1 MTPHDHHHHHKYASE
16 DVVSDPRVETPEDA
30 RVDDL
35 IESDASPEILADA
48 VEQQDAADAATT
60 LEALPQDEA
69 SDVVGEM
76 EVDSAADAMSHMAVP
91 LAVSVIEDLIE
102 DDPGYAGRMLSAMA
116 PDDATDLL
124 QALPKDDRDRLLS
137 LMGTGTAHNLR
148 ELMVYPRE
156 SAGGMM
162 TTRYLSVRENETVA
176 EAIEH
181 IRRGEHNESAQ
192 QAFVTDRKGR
202 LKGTIGLRKL
212 LMSRGS
218 ELIGDI
224 CERRVDAV
232 NPELDRELLARE
244 FERYDYLELPIVD
257 QSQRLLGIV
266 TVDDVMD
273 IIRAEGTEDA
283 QRMVGA
289 GKEEGVYSSI
299 TQKLQSRFV
308 WLVINLVTCAVGAM
322 VVMQFEWMI
331 KEIALLAVLMPVI
344 ANQSGTA
351 GQQSLAVT
359 LRGIVLDQ
367 MRPRHTSTHIRRELT
382 AGVIN
387 GILCGILVGGF
398 VAVFKTMYGQSW
410 HIGIVIAISM
420 STTMMIGCAT
430 GSAMPLIMRR
440 FGFDPATASTI
451 FLTMVTDSM
460 SFFIFLGLASLLAQW
475 IL

>member
-1 MTPHDHHHHHKYASE
+1 MTLHDHDDKNLSE
-16 DVVSDPRVETPEDA
+16 GSVSDPRIETAEDA
-30 RVDDL
+30 LVDDL
-35 IESDASPEILADA
+35 IESDASPELIADA

-76 EVDSAADAMSHMAVP
+76 EVDAAADALSHMSIP

-102 DDPGYAGRMLSAMA
+102 ENPSFAGRMLSEMA

-124 QALPKDDRDRLLS
+124 QALPKQDRDRLLA
-137 LMGTGTAHNLR
+137 LMGVGTALNLR
-148 ELMVYPRE
+148 ELMVHPRE

-162 TTRYLSVRENETVA
+162 TTQYLSVRENETVA

-181 IRRGEHNESAQ
+181 IRRGEPIEHAQ

-212 LMSRGS
+212 LVSRSG

-224 CERRVDAV
+224 CERHVDAV
-232 NPELDRELLARE
+232 SPELDRELLARE
-244 FERYDYLELPIVD
+244 FEKYDYLELPIVD
-257 QSQRLLGIV
+257 HSQRLLGIV
-266 TVDDVMD
+266 TVDDVID

-289 GKEEGVYSSI
+289 GKEEGAYSTVI
-299 TQKLQSRFV
+299 QKLRGRFV
-308 WLVINLVTCAVGAM
+308 WLVINLLTCAVGA
-322 VVMQFEWMI
+322 VVVLQFEGMI
-331 KEIALLAVLMPVI
+331 RELAFLAVLMPVI

-367 MRPRHTSTHIRRELT
+367 LLPRHTSTHIRRELT
-382 AGVIN
+382 AGLIN
-387 GILCGILVGGF
+387 GVLCGMLFGGF
-398 VAVFKTMYGQSW
+398 VAVFKIMNGESW

-440 FGFDPATASTI
+440 LGFDPATASTI

-460 SFFIFLGLASLLAQW
+460 SFFIFLGIASLVGPW

>member
-1 MTPHDHHHHHKYASE
+1 MTLHDHDDKNLSE
-16 DVVSDPRVETPEDA
+16 GSVSDPRIETAEDA
-30 RVDDL
+30 LVDDL
-35 IESDASPEILADA
+35 IESDASPELIADA

-76 EVDSAADAMSHMAVP
+76 EVDAAADALSHMSIP

-102 DDPGYAGRMLSAMA
+102 ENPSFAGRMLSEMA

-124 QALPKDDRDRLLS
+124 QALPKQDRDRLLA
-137 LMGTGTAHNLR
+137 LMGVGTALNLR
-148 ELMVYPRE
+148 ELMVHPRE

-162 TTRYLSVRENETVA
+162 TTQYLSVRENESVA

-181 IRRGEHNESAQ
+181 IRRGEPIEHAQ

-212 LMSRGS
+212 LVSRSG

-224 CERRVDAV
+224 CERHVDAV
-232 NPELDRELLARE
+232 SPELDRELLARE
-244 FERYDYLELPIVD
+244 FEKYDYLELPIVD
-257 QSQRLLGIV
+257 HSQRLLGIV
-266 TVDDVMD
+266 TVDDVID

-289 GKEEGVYSSI
+289 GKEEGAYSTVI
-299 TQKLQSRFV
+299 QKLRGRFV
-308 WLVINLVTCAVGAM
+308 WLVINLLTCAVGA
-322 VVMQFEWMI
+322 VVVLQFEGLI
-331 KEIALLAVLMPVI
+331 KELAFLAVLMPVI

-367 MRPRHTSTHIRRELT
+367 LLPRHTSTHIRRELT
-382 AGVIN
+382 AGLIN
-387 GILCGILVGGF
+387 GVLCGMLFGSF
-398 VAVFKTMYGQSW
+398 VAAFKIMNGESW
-410 HIGIVIAISM
+410 HIGILIAISM

-440 FGFDPATASTI
+440 LGFDPATASTI

-460 SFFIFLGLASLLAQW
+460 SFFIFLGIASLVGQW

>member
-124 QALPKDDRDRLLS
+124 QALPKEDRDRLLS

-181 IRRGEHNESAQ
+181 IY
-192 QAFVTDRKGR
+192 
-202 LKGTIGLRKL
+202 
-212 LMSRGS
+212 
-218 ELIGDI
+218 
-224 CERRVDAV
+224 CE
-232 NPELDRELLARE
+232 
-244 FERYDYLELPIVD
+244 I
-257 QSQRLLGIV
+257 
-266 TVDDVMD
+266 
-273 IIRAEGTEDA
+273 
-283 QRMVGA
+283 
-289 GKEEGVYSSI
+289 
-299 TQKLQSRFV
+299 
-308 WLVINLVTCAVGAM
+308 
-322 VVMQFEWMI
+322 
-331 KEIALLAVLMPVI
+331 
-344 ANQSGTA
+344 
-351 GQQSLAVT
+351 
-359 LRGIVLDQ
+359 
-367 MRPRHTSTHIRRELT
+367 
-382 AGVIN
+382 
-387 GILCGILVGGF
+387 
-398 VAVFKTMYGQSW
+398 
-410 HIGIVIAISM
+410 
-420 STTMMIGCAT
+420 
-430 GSAMPLIMRR
+430 
-440 FGFDPATASTI
+440 
-451 FLTMVTDSM
+451 
-460 SFFIFLGLASLLAQW
+460 
-475 IL
+475 

>member
-1 MTPHDHHHHHKYASE
+1 MTLHDHDDKNLSE
-16 DVVSDPRVETPEDA
+16 GSVSDPRIETAEDA
-30 RVDDL
+30 LVDDL
-35 IESDASPEILADA
+35 IESDASPELIADA

-76 EVDSAADAMSHMAVP
+76 EVDAAADALSHMSIP

-102 DDPGYAGRMLSAMA
+102 ENPSFAGRMLSEMA

-124 QALPKDDRDRLLS
+124 QALPKQDRDRLLA
-137 LMGTGTAHNLR
+137 LMGVGTALNLR
-148 ELMVYPRE
+148 ELMVHPRE

-162 TTRYLSVRENETVA
+162 TTQYLSVRENESVA

-181 IRRGEHNESAQ
+181 IRRGEPIEHAQ

-212 LMSRGS
+212 LVSRSG
-218 ELIGDI
+218 ELISDI
-224 CERRVDAV
+224 CERHVDAV
-232 NPELDRELLARE
+232 SPELDRELLARE
-244 FERYDYLELPIVD
+244 FEKYDYLELPIVD
-257 QSQRLLGIV
+257 HSQRLLGIV
-266 TVDDVMD
+266 TVDDVID

-289 GKEEGVYSSI
+289 GKEEGAYSTVI
-299 TQKLQSRFV
+299 QKLRGRFV
-308 WLVINLVTCAVGAM
+308 WLVINLLTCAVGA
-322 VVMQFEWMI
+322 VVVLQFEGMI
-331 KEIALLAVLMPVI
+331 KELAFLAVLMPVI

-367 MRPRHTSTHIRRELT
+367 LLPRHTSTHIRRELT
-382 AGVIN
+382 AGLIN
-387 GILCGILVGGF
+387 GVLCGMLLGGF
-398 VAVFKTMYGQSW
+398 VAVFKIMNGESW

-440 FGFDPATASTI
+440 LGFDPATASTI

-460 SFFIFLGLASLLAQW
+460 SFFIFLGIASLVGPW

>member
-1 MTPHDHHHHHKYASE
+1 MTLHDHDDKNLSE
-16 DVVSDPRVETPEDA
+16 GSVSDPRIETAEDA
-30 RVDDL
+30 LVDDL
-35 IESDASPEILADA
+35 IESDASPELIADA

-76 EVDSAADAMSHMAVP
+76 EVDAAADALSHMSIP

-102 DDPGYAGRMLSAMA
+102 ENPSFAGRMLSEMA

-124 QALPKDDRDRLLS
+124 QALPKQDRDRLLA
-137 LMGTGTAHNLR
+137 LMGVGTALNLR
-148 ELMVYPRE
+148 ELMVHPRE

-162 TTRYLSVRENETVA
+162 TTQYLSVRENESVA

-181 IRRGEHNESAQ
+181 IRRGEPIEHAQ

-212 LMSRGS
+212 LVSRSG

-224 CERRVDAV
+224 CERHVDAV
-232 NPELDRELLARE
+232 SPELDRELLARE
-244 FERYDYLELPIVD
+244 FEKYDYLELPIVD
-257 QSQRLLGIV
+257 HSQRLLGIV
-266 TVDDVMD
+266 TVDDVID

-289 GKEEGVYSSI
+289 GKEEGAYSTVI
-299 TQKLQSRFV
+299 QKLRGRFV
-308 WLVINLVTCAVGAM
+308 WLVINLLTCAVGA
-322 VVMQFEWMI
+322 VVVLQFEGMI
-331 KEIALLAVLMPVI
+331 RELAFLAVLMPVI

-367 MRPRHTSTHIRRELT
+367 LLPRHTSTHIRRELT
-382 AGVIN
+382 AGLIN
-387 GILCGILVGGF
+387 GVLCGMLFGGF
-398 VAVFKTMYGQSW
+398 VAVFKIMNGESW

-440 FGFDPATASTI
+440 LGFDPATASTI

-460 SFFIFLGLASLLAQW
+460 SFFIFLGIASLVGQW